1 MTHTEHEQHI
11 SLYVDNA
18 LNDEEASRLFA
29 HLAECKE
36 CRMYMKIS
44 LRVRS
49 QIANEELTDVP
60 RTLDRRVLASVA
72 RRTAE
77 VKPSSWYTPVWFT
90 RLSIP
95 VPAAASILFL
105 IIVGSLLFSPLLS
118 PQPSQQVESKDPL
131 VSSIPA
137 ALRNQLKMYK

>member
-1 MTHTEHEQHI
+1 MTHTEHQQHI
-11 SLYVDNA
+11 SLYIDNV
-18 LNDEEASRLFA
+18 LNDRESSQLFA
-29 HLAECKE
+29 HLVECNE
-36 CRMYMKIS
+36 CRKYMQIS
-44 LRVRS
+44 MRVRS
-49 QIANEELTDVP
+49 QIAGEELADVP

-90 RLSIP
+90 RVSIP

-137 ALRNQLKMYK
+137 SLRNQLKMYK